1 MKRLK
6 ELGDWIRTEFEH
18 EILAEV
24 KREGT
29 AMQPV
34 YTIPLKVPYK
44 AIRYVTLEEDIAQG
58 QRVES
63 FRIFVNEGSGD
74 KHPLYQG
81 TCVGHKKICQLA
93 DPFADQ
99 NPLTNDMDGAEQ
111 TLVIQ
116 VTAARGEVK
125 MKNIRIYI

>member
-1 MKRLK
+1 M
-6 ELGDWIRTEFEH
+6 
-18 EILAEV
+18 
-24 KREGT
+24 
-29 AMQPV
+29 
-34 YTIPLKVPYK
+34 
-44 AIRYVTLEEDIAQG
+44 
-58 QRVES
+58 ES